1 MAVLN
6 YRFKAAPTTV
16 SGAWSDNTESMVGAL
31 CRQVYVKSATT
42 TTTFTVNITDKDDV
56 VIYTSDIA
64 TGGILNDVTPF
75 PIEGVVTVS
84 IASASTDEAF
94 SVLCV
99 FSDK

>member
-31 CRQVYVKSATT
+31 CRQVYVKSASTA
-42 TTTFTVNITDKDDV
+42 TTFTVNITDKDDV
-56 VIYTSDIA
+56 VIH
-64 TGGILNDVTPF
+64 TGAVTTTGIYNSVTPF
-75 PIEGVVTVS
+75 PVEGVVTVS
-84 IASASTDEAF
+84 IASASADEAF